1 MYVPWDCNRVESL
14 TRSSCPPWYGIMTQP
29 WETSITLQPDFSIH
43 FAAIFVSFW
52 FKTRLSHACC
62 LCHVTPEISIHDVQS
77 AENFTTS
84 SWSRA
89 IDRSTE
95 QKLTMSK
102 SVKKLVEET
111 KEQGYT
117 ELELCDK
124 SLSSIADIPGLSKCT
139 GHSWKQKK
147 LEERIHV
154 LFESNF
160 VMFRPYI
167 FAYFSYKLSFSPVE
181 AFGTAYVK
189 SQQNNMWVNFF

>member
-1 MYVPWDCNRVESL
+1 LYVPWDCNRVESL
-14 TRSSCPPWYGIMTQP
+14 TRSSCPPWYGIITQP

-43 FAAIFVSFW
+43 CFLLIQNEVESRMLSVSCY
-52 FKTRLSHACC
+52 TRNQHTWCTKRRKFYYKQLK
-62 LCHVTPEISIHDVQS
+62 
-77 AENFTTS
+77 S
-84 SWSRA
+84 S
-89 IDRSTE
+89 DRSTE

-167 FAYFSYKLSFSPVE
+167 FAYFSYKLSFSPAE

-189 SQQNNMWVNFF
+189 SQQNNVWVNFF

>member
-14 TRSSCPPWYGIMTQP
+14 TRSSCPPWYGIITQP

-43 FAAIFVSFW
+43 CFLLIQNEVESRVLSMSCY
-52 FKTRLSHACC
+52 TRNQHTWCTKRRKFYYKQLK
-62 LCHVTPEISIHDVQS
+62 
-77 AENFTTS
+77 S
-84 SWSRA
+84 S
-89 IDRSTE
+89 DRSTE

-160 VMFRPYI
+160 VMFRPCI
-167 FAYFSYKLSFSPVE
+167 FAYFSYKLSFSPAE

>member
-14 TRSSCPPWYGIMTQP
+14 TRSSCPPWYGIITQP

-43 FAAIFVSFW
+43 CFLLIQNEVESRMLSVSCY
-52 FKTRLSHACC
+52 TRNQHTWCTKRRKFYYKQLK
-62 LCHVTPEISIHDVQS
+62 
-77 AENFTTS
+77 S
-84 SWSRA
+84 S
-89 IDRSTE
+89 DRSTE

-167 FAYFSYKLSFSPVE
+167 FAYFSYKLSFSPAE